1 MIKKTL
7 IDIALNTNIL
17 VLDFSRQISY
27 LDLMMSAKETSAKLR
42 ESTNA
47 AQASQEASEVIKKSF
62 IIRQQKIRELFSEFL
77 LLCSVLLKGSHSSE
91 TLKLFN
97 ETLIF
102 DELWQEAIKAFTIT
116 LFLSD
121 LAGPLTSKDLNHF

>member
-47 AQASQEASEVIKKSF
+47 AQANQEASEVIKKSF
-62 IIRQQKIRELFSEFL
+62 IIR
-77 LLCSVLLKGSHSSE
+77 
-91 TLKLFN
+91 
-97 ETLIF
+97 
-102 DELWQEAIKAFTIT
+102 
-116 LFLSD
+116 
-121 LAGPLTSKDLNHF
+121 